1 MLKYT
6 KEGSLSMN
14 AISVR
19 KLDKHYDDVHAVQ
32 GISFDVKKDS
42 FFAFL
47 GPNGAGKTT
56 TIRIIST
63 LLKKNSGDVE
73 IFGLK
78 LDEKNDEI
86 RKKIGVVF
94 QNNMLDGLLTVRENL
109 EIRAAFYGF
118 NKHTFDQRLKEI
130 DTYIHFSDFIN
141 QRYKLLSGGQRRKAD
156 IARAL
161 LNWPSLLILDE
172 PTTGLDPKSRK
183 EIWNLIHKLKD
194 EKNMTIFLTTH
205 YMEEAKDA
213 NQVIIIDNGK
223 IIAQGSSE
231 ELRAQYSSD
240 RLKIIPKSKALLAQL
255 KDDKV
260 IYKTNNGLIIITLDR
275 CFDGIGLVEK
285 YKNQIKDFEIIRG
298 DMDDVFVN
306 ITGRKM
312 GDINE

>member
-1 MLKYT
+1 MK
-6 KEGSLSMN
+6 
-14 AISVR
+14 AIKVTN
-19 KLDKHYDDVHAVQ
+19 LDKYYDDIHAVKK
-32 GISFDVKKDS
+32 ISFEVEKDT

-63 LLKKNSGDVE
+63 LIEKNGGEVE

-78 LDEKNDEI
+78 LDKDNQEI
-86 RKKIGVVF
+86 KKKIGVVF
-94 QNNMLDGLLTVRENL
+94 QNNMLDKLLTVKENL
-109 EIRAAFYGF
+109 EIRASFYGYS
-118 NKHTFDQRLKEI
+118 KKDLEKRLAEI
-130 DTYIHFSDFIN
+130 DQYIHFSDFIN
-141 QRYKLLSGGQRRKAD
+141 QKYKLLSGGQRRKAD

-213 NQVIIIDNGK
+213 NQVIIIDQGE

-231 ELRAQYSSD
+231 ELRKKYSSN
-240 RLKIIPKSKALLAQL
+240 RLKIISENNDLFTQL
-255 KDDKV
+255 KADK
-260 IYKTNNGLIIITLDR
+260 IPYKIINGLAVITLDK
-275 CFDGIGLVEK
+275 CFDGIELVKK
-285 YKNQIKDFEIIRG
+285 YKPFIKDFEIIRG

-306 ITGRKM
+306 ITGRKI
-312 GDINE
+312 GGFNE

>member
-1 MLKYT
+1 
-6 KEGSLSMN
+6 MN
-14 AISVR
+14 AVKVSQLN
-19 KLDKHYDDVHAVQ
+19 KYYDDIHAVK
-32 GISFDVKKDS
+32 GISFEVEKDS

-63 LLKKNSGDVE
+63 LLEKNSGDVE
-73 IFGLK
+73 IFGMK
-78 LDEKNDEI
+78 LDQDNDQI

-94 QNNMLDGLLTVRENL
+94 QNNMLDAHLTVRENL
-109 EIRAAFYGF
+109 EIRASFYGF
-118 NKHTFDQRLKEI
+118 NKKEFHHRLNEI
-130 DTYIHFSDFIN
+130 DAYIHFSDFLD
-141 QRYKLLSGGQRRKAD
+141 QRYKMLSGGQRRKAD

-183 EIWNLIHKLKD
+183 DIWTLINQLKD

-213 NQVIIIDNGK
+213 NQVIIIDEGN
-223 IIAQGSSE
+223 IVAQGSSE
-231 ELRAQYSSD
+231 ELRAKYSSD
-240 RLKIIPKSKALLAQL
+240 RLKMIPKSNQL
-255 KDDKV
+255 YERLKSDQMPFKM
-260 IYKTNNGLIIITLDR
+260 INGLAVIKLKQ
-275 CFDGIGLVEK
+275 CFDGIELVQK
-285 YKNQIKDFEIIRG
+285 YKDDIKDFEIIRG

-312 GDINE
+312 GEINE